1 MAACVS
7 GALELV
13 CIASSKMR
21 LTDLLGCNCKACN
34 IAAMHVKL
42 DGNTAAVS
50 QGYCCKTADM
60 SAISLSLVQRLSYCR
75 RRLTGSA
82 WDRGPVMM
90 LESSA
95 LY

>member
-21 LTDLLGCNCKACN
+21 LTDLLGCNCKAYN
-34 IAAMHVKL
+34 IVGMHVKL
-42 DGNTAAVS
+42 DG
-50 QGYCCKTADM
+50 KTADM
-60 SAISLSLVQRLSYCR
+60 SAISLNLLQGLSCCR

-82 WDRGPVMM
+82 WDRGPVRM